1 MTILVTGAAGF
12 IGHFVCKKL
21 LDNGYKVVG
30 IDNINDY
37 YSPELKYSRLS
48 KLGILK
54 VEVENAG
61 LPCFSVTNPNFIFYK
76 VDLIDKK
83 NIDDL
88 FNKYS
93 FDKVCHLAAQA
104 GVRYSIENPSV
115 YIQSNLIGFFNI
127 LEAVRHAGIDHLIY
141 ASSSSVYGESKDVP
155 FCTNQCV
162 DRPISLYAA
171 TKKSNELMAY
181 TYSHLF
187 DFATTG
193 LRFFTVY
200 GPLGRPDMAYFRFA
214 EAIINDE
221 PIKVYNSGALSRDF
235 TYIDDI
241 VEGILKIIS
250 EPIKERDKY
259 KIYNI
264 GNSHP
269 EKLVDFIEII
279 ENHLGKKA
287 KRELLPMQPGDVSQ
301 TYADISDLITDYGY
315 APKTTINEGLY
326 KFIQWYKEYKQNQD
340 M

>member
-1 MTILVTGAAGF
+1 
-12 IGHFVCKKL
+12 
-21 LDNGYKVVG
+21 
-30 IDNINDY
+30 
-37 YSPELKYSRLS
+37 
-48 KLGILK
+48 
-54 VEVENAG
+54 
-61 LPCFSVTNPNFIFYK
+61 
-76 VDLIDKK
+76 
-83 NIDDL
+83 
-88 FNKYS
+88 
-93 FDKVCHLAAQA
+93 
-104 GVRYSIENPSV
+104 
-115 YIQSNLIGFFNI
+115 
-127 LEAVRHAGIDHLIY
+127 
-141 ASSSSVYGESKDVP
+141 
-155 FCTNQCV
+155 
-162 DRPISLYAA
+162 
-171 TKKSNELMAY
+171 MAY

-340 M
+340 K

>member
-61 LPCFSVTNPNFIFYK
+61 LPCFSLTNPNFIFYK
-76 VDLIDKK
+76 FDLIDKK

-162 DRPISLYAA
+162 ERPISLYAA

-214 EAIINDE
+214 EAIINNE

-326 KFIQWYKEYKQNQD
+326 KFIQWYKDYKKI
-340 M
+340 